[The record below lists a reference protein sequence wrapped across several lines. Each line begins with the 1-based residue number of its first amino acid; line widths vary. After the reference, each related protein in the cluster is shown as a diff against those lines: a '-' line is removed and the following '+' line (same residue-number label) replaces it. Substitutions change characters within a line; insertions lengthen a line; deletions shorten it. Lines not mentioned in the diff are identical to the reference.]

1 MFYVIPRDARLC
13 GLQLQAAMSR
23 RFHNVS
29 TIDTACF
36 SERRLTAIPS
46 LQRFKTSTL
55 DETERR

>member
-1 MFYVIPRDARLC
+1 
-13 GLQLQAAMSR
+13 MSR
-23 RFHNVS
+23 RIHSVT

-46 LQRFKTSTL
+46 LQRIKTSTL